1 MDGLVENPIHHLH
14 EMNAPDAC
22 YHCGNEITA
31 NTHLNAELGGGVRS
45 FCCPGCMAIAR
56 TIHGEG
62 LEVFYV
68 RRVPGDRPDLENLGA
83 AIPERLLPYDDP
95 LLLERFT
102 KPIGGMHLETTL
114 KLEIRKLYPL
124 RLGVAVFLNP
134 GKSGPGKGT
143 VPTNKGDWDNYFKAV
158 ADCLVYY
165 KFLPGDN
172 ANILRGPDSVWL
184 PDWNPDSSKLESGV
198 YPATFSPIGE
208 CVVFTLWI
216 D

>member
-1 MDGLVENPIHHLH
+1 MTKMPDNYNGSGSGNGRQVVLTMIIPWRIQPAVRTNYRDFSKPAKKYHDSQARMNDYICSQLEKDNLSPSAVKDVLH
-14 EMNAPDAC
+14 N
-22 YHCGNEITA
+22 
-31 NTHLNAELGGGVRS
+31 
-45 FCCPGCMAIAR
+45 
-56 TIHGEG
+56 
-62 LEVFYV
+62 
-68 RRVPGDRPDLENLGA
+68 
-83 AIPERLLPYDDP
+83 
-95 LLLERFT
+95 
-102 KPIGGMHLETTL
+102 
-114 KLEIRKLYPL
+114 LYPI

-165 KFLPGDN
+165 DFLPGDN